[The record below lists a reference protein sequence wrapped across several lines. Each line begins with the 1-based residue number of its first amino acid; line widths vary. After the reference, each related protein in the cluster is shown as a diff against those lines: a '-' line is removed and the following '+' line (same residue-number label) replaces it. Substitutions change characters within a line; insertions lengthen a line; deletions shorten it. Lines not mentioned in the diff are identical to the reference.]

1 MSDQKQII
9 LQLNDGGTWGIKQDP
24 YAVIE
29 VATEEDW
36 EYLQGILERN
46 KAKKPLEI
54 LSGKYDC
61 PNCKAHLPFG
71 EQVQYKFCIDCG
83 QRLDWTGISAEHG
96 KNN

>member
-9 LQLNDGGTWGIKQDP
+9 LQLDDGDTWGIKQVP
-24 YAVIE
+24 YAVIV

-36 EYLQGILERN
+36 ECLQGVLERN
-46 KAKKPLEI
+46 KAKKPLEF
-54 LSGKYDC
+54 LSGKYNC
-61 PNCKAHLPFG
+61 PNCKAYLSFG

-96 KNN
+96 KTN